1 MDENKSF
8 NFYVGDAGN
17 RVGKTLRMS
26 QVMVER
32 LAMVLKVSTI
42 LFIRYFWFKKPFC
55 KHQIISPA
63 ASCQK
68 RSFVPGLTTMNV
80 KLCMRC

>member
-42 LFIRYFWFKKPFC
+42 LFFVKKPFC
-55 KHQIISPA
+55 KYQIIFLS
-63 ASCQK
+63 S
-68 RSFVPGLTTMNV
+68 
-80 KLCMRC
+80 